1 MTEYDVV
8 VIGGGSGSQVAT
20 AAADSGL
27 EAAVIERGPLG
38 GACITRGCVPSKALI
53 HRADVAEELRRA
65 PEVGLEA
72 TLEGVAY
79 GEFTASIRDWVYEKA
94 ARQERSLEDADSVA
108 LYRGE
113 GRFVDERTV
122 AIDPNGD
129 GSGENDPDTIRG
141 DHVVVAVGSRP
152 LIPPIDGLEDVE
164 FLTSD
169 DALFLDEQ
177 PDSLVIVGGGYIG
190 AELGYFFAALG
201 TDVSLIGRSDV
212 LVPREDGAVS
222 EFVTESL
229 EGYCDVYTGHEA
241 SSVESTDGGVV
252 VTAERTENGDGG
264 DESGNGTGEDES
276 GNGTDEDESVDLE
289 ADRLLLATG
298 RRPNTDT
305 LDLEQTGVKTDD
317 RGYVE
322 TDSTLETTCHGVWAL
337 GDVLGEQ
344 PYKHAADYETQ
355 VVSAN
360 VLEACDGLDA
370 DVARE
375 VDYDAMPHA
384 IFTSPQVASVGATEE
399 ELEETDRE
407 YESATVPFDV
417 APLGVVLETDGF
429 VKALASPDGEILG
442 CHVVGPQASILIQE
456 VVVAMERGEGTV
468 EDVAEPVHVHPALS
482 EVVYAAFDELS
493 TNPYSTAPDWRDVGG

>member
-1 MTEYDVV
+1 MTEYDIV

-65 PEVGLEA
+65 PEIGLDA
-72 TLEGVAY
+72 ALEGVAY
-79 GEFTASIRDWVYEKA
+79 AEITSSIRDWVYERA
-94 ARQERSLEDADSVA
+94 ARQERSLEEADGVA

-113 GRFVDERTV
+113 GRFVDERTLAV
-122 AIDPNGD
+122 DSNGD
-129 GSGENDPDTIRG
+129 ETDGDVPDPIRG

-152 LIPPIDGLEDVE
+152 LIPPIDGLGAVD

-169 DALFLDEQ
+169 DALFLDER
-177 PDSLVIVGGGYIG
+177 PDSIVIVGGGYIG
-190 AELGYFFAALG
+190 AELGYFFGALG
-201 TDVSLIGRSDV
+201 ADVSLIGRSDV
-212 LVPREDGAVS
+212 LVPREDGAIS

-229 EGYCDVYTGHEA
+229 ERYCDVYAGHEA
-241 SSVESTDGGVV
+241 AAVEAEDGGVV
-252 VTAERTENGDGG
+252 VTAERGENGDG
-264 DESGNGTGEDES
+264 EDES
-276 GNGTDEDESVDLE
+276 PDGEGRGESVDLE

-305 LDLEQTGVKTDD
+305 LDLEETGVETDG

-322 TDSTLETTCHGVWAL
+322 TDSILETACDGVWAL

-344 PYKHAADYETQ
+344 PFKHAADYEAR
-355 VVSAN
+355 VVAAN
-360 VLEACDGLDA
+360 VLEDA
-370 DVARE
+370 GHE
-375 VDYDAMPHA
+375 VEYEAMPRA
-384 IFTSPQVASVGATEE
+384 IFTSPQVASVGETED
-399 ELEETDRE
+399 ELENADRE
-407 YESATVPFDV
+407 YESTTVPFDV
-417 APLGVVLETDGF
+417 APLGVVLEVDGF
-429 VKALASPDGEILG
+429 VKVLASPNGEILG

-456 VVVAMERGEGTV
+456 VVVAMERGSGTV
-468 EDVAEPVHVHPALS
+468 DDVAKPVHVHPALS

-493 TNPYSTAPDWRDVGG
+493 SNRYSTAPDWRDVGG